1 MMLPVLMMKAALPM
15 MKAAVS
21 KKELALLGAS
31 QGKNTAAATSFMTAG
46 SDAEAASAHT

>member
-15 MKAAVS
+15 KAAVS
-21 KKELALLGAS
+21 KKELALLGPP
-31 QGKNTAAATSFMTAG
+31 QGKNTAAATSFMTTG